1 MASTGDAYRVLAHR
15 FIEAHNAHDPRRM
28 CGLVSSD
35 FEYRD
40 PAAPEPV
47 RSAAEL
53 ERMYDG
59 LFAAFPDLHF
69 RVTSELVG
77 SDGVFLVLHTTGR
90 GTGVWAGK
98 DMRGRR
104 IEVEEA
110 CLFRFAG
117 SRIALV
123 HFFSD
128 TLTLDRQL
136 GGYH

>member
-1 MASTGDAYRVLAHR
+1 MASTGDAYRALAHR
-15 FIEAHNAHDPRRM
+15 FIEAHNAHDPRGM
-28 CGLVSSD
+28 SALLSPD

-40 PAAPEPV
+40 PAAPAPV
-47 RSAAEL
+47 RSVAEL
-53 ERMYDG
+53 DRMYDG

-69 RVTSELVG
+69 RVTAELVG
-77 SDGVFLVLHTTGR
+77 ADGVFLVLHTTGR
-90 GTGVWAGK
+90 GTGAWAGK
-98 DMRGRR
+98 DMAGRT

-110 CLFRFAG
+110 CLFRFAAE
-117 SRIALV
+117 RIALV